1 MRGKHLRIK
10 KTVIPCVVAAFMLLG
25 NFTNVLA
32 FGEFTGNVNV
42 ETSNVDEVIVTRIE
56 PENNSSSS
64 TELYKQTNFGAMR
77 EHLETQFGII
87 TSRTGVKVGVLY
99 QNRDG
104 KADNSPSYFE
114 ALGNKETQTVYTE
127 KINEIREIANET
139 FDDVS
144 SDDWFAANIPLA
156 VYYTVLNG
164 YDDMTFRGNSNITVA
179 EISKVLAVACEGSD
193 MDTSELSLAGLGTTW
208 YNRYFNTISKAMP
221 YTTSTEVTNDYM
233 NKSMTRAEIAYTVA
247 KIFDSGRDE
256 LQAYIDKANSGDIG
270 GYFNDLSGDT
280 VAVSEGTLDN
290 EQWLMSDNKIPA
302 RFVGAIMYLKDKGIM
317 LGDDAGNCNALSG
330 VTRAEAVA
338 LVERIALKGVNY
350 RSGQFT
356 GAVNEGSSVVDPGE
370 QQPVS
375 KYTLDTVLNPDAPI
389 EYQYK
394 VSDLEEWGTPR
405 NSILKGV
412 YTGEQ
417 AEAKLAQT
425 MLGLDYSQRIVDEVK
440 NSVKYENGI
449 VTFTLPDIKSDY
461 HEIAVIIDVAYNDE
475 NKEGFSQ
482 TFRSWK
488 DSGTITFDTKG
499 GDFQCEMMIGVP
511 GKSTYQQKSSPR
523 YSVSF
528 NFLTGEVESWTE

>member
-42 ETSNVDEVIVTRIE
+42 ETSNVDEVIVTRVE

-99 QNRDG
+99 QNKDG

-127 KINEIREIANET
+127 KINEIKEIANET

-247 KIFDSGRDE
+247 KIFDSGRGE
-256 LQAYIDKANSGDIG
+256 LQAYIDKANSGDVS

-350 RSGQFT
+350 QSGQFT
-356 GAVNEGSSVVDPGE
+356 GVANENGSSVVDPGE

-394 VSDLEEWGTPR
+394 VSDLEDCSTRRAVLNG
-405 NSILKGV
+405 SDKV
-412 YTGEQ
+412 
-417 AEAKLAQT
+417 AQT

-461 HEIAVIIDVAYNDE
+461 HEIAVRLSVSYKDD
-475 NKEGFSQ
+475 NKEGFAQ

-488 DSGTITFDTKG
+488 DSGVITFDTKG
-499 GDFQCEMMIGVP
+499 GDFRCEMMIGVP
-511 GKSTYQQKSSPR
+511 GKSTYQQPSLSR

-528 NFLTGEVESWTE
+528 DFLTGEVESWTN